1 MFKKTWFMSNIIIII
16 ISWLIRRQS
25 KQVVF
30 RNFFKLINR
39 ILKGL
44 NLASCIFYIEFEI
57 RTERLCLSLHVKFW
71 LSFIGNPPH
80 LHFLVRQIILQFNIV
95 LESCIVSLIFPFQ
108 DKNVK
113 NVIPK
118 KMLCLGVHLEILPLL
133 LHCFSVHSANVAL
146 VLFITL
152 QGISAFS

>member
-1 MFKKTWFMSNIIIII
+1 MSNIIIII

-57 RTERLCLSLHVKFW
+57 RTERLCLSLHVKF
-71 LSFIGNPPH
+71 
-80 LHFLVRQIILQFNIV
+80 
-95 LESCIVSLIFPFQ
+95 
-108 DKNVK
+108 
-113 NVIPK
+113 
-118 KMLCLGVHLEILPLL
+118 
-133 LHCFSVHSANVAL
+133 
-146 VLFITL
+146 
-152 QGISAFS
+152 